1 MKLRVPNVVANKL
14 GRPMLKL
21 QKASPQIMFTAG
33 VIGVVG
39 AGFLACRA
47 TLQLDDTLDKAAA
60 RELAIQKLTSD
71 EAEGFEHD
79 KFDGHM
85 ARAKFKLVLD
95 IAKLYAPATG
105 VAALSILLLTGSHVV
120 LNRRNAAGA
129 AAYAALDQ
137 SYRHYRDG
145 VIEKY
150 GTDEDDK
157 LRHGVV
163 EVGETVS
170 IDGDS
175 KKTKI
180 VKHNRAA
187 GYSEYAQLFT
197 EGNANWTPQA
207 NNNWFFL
214 HAQERYWNDRLQSRG
229 HVFLN
234 EILDSLGLE
243 RTSAGQVVGWLAG
256 EQGRDGYI
264 SFGVFENERSE
275 RVRDFMTGAENSIW
289 LDFNVDGM
297 VYDKI

>member
-105 VAALSILLLTGSHVV
+105 TAALSILLLTGSHVV

-163 EVGETVS
+163 TIEETVA
-170 IDGDS
+170 GEGG
-175 KKTKI
+175 KTKV
-180 VKHNRAA
+180 VKHQRAA
-187 GYSEYAQLFT
+187 GFSTYARLFT
-197 EGNANWTPQA
+197 EGNVNWTPQA

-214 HAQERYWNDRLQSRG
+214 HAQQRYMNDRLQSRG

-234 EILDSLGLE
+234 EVYDALGFE
-243 RTSAGQVVGWLAG
+243 RTSAGQVVGWVVG
-256 EQGRDGYI
+256 ENQRDGYI
-264 SFGVFENERSE
+264 DFGLTDAEGNE
-275 RVRDFMTGAENSIW
+275 RVRDFMTGAEDSAW
-289 LDFNVDGM
+289 VDFNVDGI